1 MNHDEKVI
9 DSAQQYG
16 AELAPPRIV
25 SGFAARALPVGSV
38 LVRAQDGRPVPGAHA
53 VVRVH
58 GGWWSA
64 DAPNPEPLAGDLW
77 FLVLLVPGER
87 EQVRPVVE
95 PRLSWRGRTFLT
107 GARRS
112 FADGPS

>member
-1 MNHDEKVI
+1 MTPTEF
-9 DSAQQYG
+9 
-16 AELAPPRIV
+16 APPRVV

-77 FLVLLVPGER
+77 FLVLLVPGEQ

-95 PRLSWRGRTFLT
+95 APKSAISRTPSSWRGRTFLT
-107 GARRS
+107 GGSKRS
-112 FADGPS
+112 FADGAA